1 MKTPLHHNPPASFQL
16 CLRSAIPGR
25 ERWQTDVLKRQE
37 LLAERVAQATKR
49 LQGMQDVSTNPI
61 TGSILLEFD
70 PALLEDETETLL
82 RTVLI
87 EVLQNDDGNEDG
99 PADEHPPSTEHPL
112 WRLLSTSR
120 LDPSL
125 VGLALSTAVA
135 RIFISFLPALAVA
148 DILATVLN
156 KGAPS
161 PSRFL
166 PSQTRPRILTL
177 GLFSLGAIV
186 FDVLFEYYEK
196 KLWRSLARS
205 VEQDLRDRTFRHI
218 QTMDMAFVDEQSTSK
233 LLNLVADDTATIH
246 LFLEQG
252 AETLIQKSLTLAA
265 SGAFL
270 FALSPSMGVIA
281 LGPLVLVVF
290 SSQYFQPLIA
300 ARYEDV
306 RKHYGELSQRLS
318 NNLSGIPTV
327 KSFVSE
333 ESEVERI
340 QELGEQLKRDH
351 INAFAASSSS
361 LAVIRLLVGLSFTA
375 AFVISALLTIRG
387 RMDARL
393 FTAMNFVLTRL
404 VRTPVGLD
412 SDIDLYQKAMAS
424 VERILDLLET
434 QPLIVNGSQRLQPAA
449 VRGEITFEQ
458 VQFSYTADGR
468 VLDDMSLH
476 IAPGSQVAIAGAT
489 GAGKSTIVKLLLR
502 FYDVGAGRIL
512 IDGIDI
518 RELHI
523 ADLRRSIGYVSQDV
537 YLFHGT
543 VYENILF
550 GRPDASYEDVVEA
563 TRIAEAHDFVARL
576 PNGFQ
581 TLVGERGQKL
591 SAGQRQR
598 LSIARVVL
606 KNPPIVVLD
615 EATSSVDNETEAAI
629 QRSLDR
635 FFSNRT
641 VIMIAHRL
649 PTMRNANCIYVLEK
663 GTILEQGD
671 HASLIKTN
679 GLYASYWNLQA
690 ADGRPSPPFHSQ
702 TNHAEK

>member
-1 MKTPLHHNPPASFQL
+1 MKTPSHHDPHNSFQL
-16 CLRSAIPGR
+16 RLRSAIPGR
-25 ERWQTDVLKRQE
+25 ERWQADVLKRKE
-37 LLAERVAQATKR
+37 VLAERVTQAAKQ
-49 LQGMQDVSTNPI
+49 LQGIQDVSTNPI
-61 TGSILLEFD
+61 TGSILLKFD
-70 PALLEDETETLL
+70 PALLEDDTETLL
-82 RTVLI
+82 RSVLV
-87 EVLQNDDGNEDG
+87 EVFQSDNG
-99 PADEHPPSTEHPL
+99 AVHKHSPSAGHPL
-112 WRLLSTSR
+112 WRLLRTSQ
-120 LDPSL
+120 LDPGL

-156 KGAPS
+156 RGAPS

-166 PSQTRPRILTL
+166 PSQTRPRILAL

-196 KLWRSLARS
+196 KLWRTLARS

-218 QTMDMAFVDEQSTSK
+218 QTMDMAFIDEQSSSK

-246 LFLEQG
+246 LFVEQG

-270 FALSPSMGVIA
+270 FALSPPMGVIA

-300 ARYEDV
+300 SRYEDI

-333 ESEVERI
+333 ENEVKRI
-340 QELGEQLKRDH
+340 QELSEQLKIDH

-361 LAVIRLLVGLSFTA
+361 LAVIRLLVGISFTS
-375 AFVISALLTIRG
+375 AFVIGALLTLRG
-387 RMDARL
+387 QMDARL

-412 SDIDLYQKAMAS
+412 SDIDLYQKALAS
-424 VERILDLLET
+424 VERILALLDT
-434 QPLIVNGSQRLQPAA
+434 HPLIVSGSQRLQPTT
-449 VRGEITFEQ
+449 VRGEIAFEQ
-458 VQFSYTADGR
+458 VQFSYTADGK
-468 VLDDMSLH
+468 VLDDITLH

-502 FYDVGAGRIL
+502 FYDAEAGRIL

-518 RELHI
+518 RDLNI
-523 ADLRRSIGYVSQDV
+523 ADLRRIIGYVSQDV

-543 VYENILF
+543 VYENIIF
-550 GRPDASYEDVVEA
+550 GRPDASYEDVVKA

-581 TLVGERGQKL
+581 TVVGDRGQKL

-606 KNPPIVVLD
+606 KDPPIVVLD

-629 QRSLDR
+629 QRSLAQ
-635 FFSNRT
+635 FFSDRT
-641 VIMIAHRL
+641 VIMIAHRMS
-649 PTMRNANCIYVLEK
+649 TMRNAHCIYVLEK
-663 GTILEQGD
+663 GTIREQGD
-671 HASLIKTN
+671 HASLIQTN

-690 ADGRPSPPFHSQ
+690 ADGRPPPPFHSQ
-702 TNHAEK
+702 TNRVKE